1 MSDPKIEFRQEALA
15 HLYADKSYD
24 TQLKIVSSQAW
35 FFLFILFITISS
47 LVLWGFLG
55 SIPIWVDGKGIIL
68 TKESNIYSVVAKG
81 TDGEITQI
89 LASPQQKVMKGQ
101 PIAKIRHSAL
111 EKEATE
117 SERLL
122 AYLTTHHAEQ
132 EAEYK
137 KRHQQR
143 VEEHENQQK
152 LLRKILTIQDNYL
165 VFLTDMLKR
174 RKELFDTKLLSA
186 DQYQQT
192 FQEFSA
198 TTNQIHQTNMNLVQ
212 NEISLNE
219 FMDKW
224 HQQLNEESLKIQ
236 DTKKMVNTLHD
247 QIKIFSVATSPVT
260 GKISSI
266 QKSLGNSV
274 TQGETIATVVTGTEE
289 LDCIIYVP
297 SEIGKQVKN
306 GMTVQVTPTYIKR
319 EEYGSMIG
327 TVVAVSPFPV
337 SASKIQATLQNENLV
352 KTFSEDKS
360 PIELRVVLKRDQNTK
375 SGFAWTSSHGP
386 DKTITQ
392 GTIISA
398 RVIIERKR
406 PISLV
411 VPALKSILGL

>member
-1 MSDPKIEFRQEALA
+1 MSDPKIEFREEALA
-15 HLYADKSYD
+15 HLYADKSYE
-24 TQLKIVSSQAW
+24 TQLKLVPSQAW
-35 FFLFILFITISS
+35 LLLIILS
-47 LVLWGFLG
+47 LVIFSLLLWGFLG

-68 TKESNIYSVVAKG
+68 TKESNIYSIVAGG
-81 TDGEITQI
+81 TDGEIIEI
-89 LASPQQKVMKGQ
+89 LASPQQKVMKDQ
-101 PIAKIRHSAL
+101 PIAKIRHRAL
-111 EKEATE
+111 ERE
-117 SERLL
+117 SEETEELL
-122 AYLTTHHAEQ
+122 AYLMNDHAEQ
-132 EAEYK
+132 KEDYEKRYK
-137 KRHQQR
+137 QR
-143 VEEHENQQK
+143 IKEHESQK
-152 LLRKILTIQDNYL
+152 KYLKQILIIQDNYL

-198 TTNQIHQTNMNLVQ
+198 TTNQIHQTNMNLVK
-212 NEISLNE
+212 NEIELNE
-219 FMDKW
+219 FIDKW
-224 HQQLNEESLKIQ
+224 QQRLNDEEIKIQ
-236 DTKKMVNTLHD
+236 DTKKTADTLREKV
-247 QIKIFSVATSPVT
+247 KIYSVASSPVT

-297 SEIGKQVKN
+297 SELGKQVKD

-360 PIELRVVLKRDQNTK
+360 PIELRVVLKKDKNTK
-375 SGFAWTSSHGP
+375 SGFAWTSSQGP
-386 DKTITQ
+386 DKIITQ
-392 GTIISA
+392 GTMISA
-398 RVIIERKR
+398 RVIIERKK

-411 VPALKSILGL
+411 IPAFKSILGL